1 MSFLFH
7 KKLNAFIYTSS
18 RSRRFFF
25 CIMSLLMAVGV
36 QAADV
41 RGATKADSVDSL
53 TQERHDELDEVVVM
67 SVAGP
72 AHLREVAAP
81 MTYVT
86 AEALRVHQSLNIVD
100 AISRQ
105 PGMSQVTTGSGIAKP
120 VIRGLG
126 YNRVLVVSD
135 GIRQEGQQWGDEHGL
150 EVDGQAVH
158 SVEILKGPA
167 SLMYGSD
174 ALAGVVVLG
183 DAPVLPEGTISGE
196 AGTGYQSNNGLVDY
210 TLNLAGHQKD
220 FVWSGRWSQRW
231 AHDFKTPL
239 DGYVPGSGFREK
251 ALNAMMGLN
260 KRWGTSRL
268 KFSYFHLTPGMTEVE
283 DDYAEGCRSYD
294 ILAPFQQVHHYKAV
308 LTNTFP
314 IGDGLLKTIVGYQQN
329 RRQEFEEAEECELDF
344 RLQSLHYDL
353 RYVLPEYDGWRTNVG
368 VAGMFQR
375 SDNLGEE
382 VLIPAYGLF
391 DVGGFVT
398 VCKAFREQLHLSG
411 GLRYDHRGLKSKSPL
426 PAPPLGESPSAE
438 GISLVEPSPLGGRW
452 WGALSGSVG
461 LIYNFK
467 KGVNLKVNAAR
478 GFRAPNMSELGS
490 NGVHEGTFR
499 YELGNSR
506 LKAENSWQ
514 IDLGA
519 DYTSRL
525 VTAQVALFA
534 NRIGNYI
541 FLQRQPNAIAGTP
554 VYQFTQGKA
563 RLLGGEARVVV
574 HPIRQLH
581 IENTFSYVNSQQLNA
596 PADARYLPMTPAPR
610 WLATLHGELP
620 LRSKILHHLCAE
632 VETDVNFRQNH
643 VLLANDTETPTP
655 AYTLL
660 NLMVGADIRRPD
672 GHRLCNVTLS
682 ARNVLDKAYQSH
694 LSRLKYA
701 DTLPLT
707 GREGFCDMGRNIA
720 LRVMFYLE

>member
-1 MSFLFH
+1 MQ
-7 KKLNAFIYTSS
+7 
-18 RSRRFFF
+18 RRFF
-25 CIMSLLMAVGV
+25 IWLLSLLSVVCV
-36 QAADV
+36 QAAGEG
-41 RGATKADSVDSL
+41 RALKGLSIDSL
-53 TQERHDELDEVVVM
+53 ANERHDELDEVIVVG
-67 SVAGP
+67 VAGP
-72 AHLREVAAP
+72 AHLREIAAP
-81 MTYVT
+81 MTYVSN
-86 AEALRVHQSLNIVD
+86 EALRVRQSLNIVD

-105 PGMSQVTTGSGIAKP
+105 PGVSQVTTGSGIAKP

-174 ALAGVVVLG
+174 ALAGVVVLDDG
-183 DAPVLPEGTISGE
+183 PVLPEGKIRGE
-196 AGTGYQSNNGLVDY
+196 AATGYQSNNGLVDY

-239 DGYVPGSGFREK
+239 DGYVPGCGFREK

-283 DDYAEGCRSYD
+283 DDYAEGCKDYD

-314 IGDGLLKTIVGYQQN
+314 IGEGLLKTIVGYQQN

-353 RYVLPEYDGWRTNVG
+353 RYVLPEYGGWRTNVG
-368 VAGMFQR
+368 VAGMLQR

-411 GLRYDHRGLKSKSPL
+411 GLRYDHRGLHSKALTEDDEFGQP
-426 PAPPLGESPSAE
+426 
-438 GISLVEPSPLGGRW
+438 VERFLDFRRSFD
-452 WGALSGSVG
+452 ALSGSVG
-461 LIYNFK
+461 LIYNTK
-467 KGVNLKVNAAR
+467 KGVSFKVNAAR

-499 YELGNSR
+499 YEVGNSR
-506 LKAENSWQ
+506 LKAESSWQ

-541 FLQRQPNAIAGTP
+541 FLQRQPTDIAGTP
-554 VYQFTQGKA
+554 AYQFTQGKA

-581 IENTFSYVNSQQLNA
+581 FENTFSYVNSQQLDA

-620 LRSKILHHLCAE
+620 LRSKIFHHLCAE

-660 NLMVGADIRRPD
+660 NLMVGTDIRRPD
-672 GHRLCNVTLS
+672 GRRLCNVTLS

-720 LRVMFYLE
+720 VRVMFYLE

>member
-1 MSFLFH
+1 MRPPYIFPLILLFL
-7 KKLNAFIYTSS
+7 LPLQTLSAG
-18 RSRRFFF
+18 R
-25 CIMSLLMAVGV
+25 VG
-36 QAADV
+36 DV
-41 RGATKADSVDSL
+41 PADSLGD
-53 TQERHDELDEVVVM
+53 QRHDELDEVVVAG
-67 SVAGP
+67 VAGP

-81 MTYVT
+81 INYVS

-183 DAPVLPEGTISGE
+183 DAPVLPEGKIGGE
-196 AGTGYQSNNGLVDY
+196 FGTGYQSNNGLIDY

-220 FVWSGRWSQRW
+220 IVWSGRWSQRW

-283 DDYAEGCRSYD
+283 DDYAEGSRSYD

-353 RYVLPEYDGWRTNVG
+353 RYVLPEYGGWRTNVG
-368 VAGMFQR
+368 IAGMFQR
-375 SDNLGEE
+375 SDNFGEE

-398 VCKAFREQLHLSG
+398 VCKAFHEQLHFSG
-411 GLRYDHRGLKSKSPL
+411 GLRYDHRGLHSKSL
-426 PAPPLGESPSAE
+426 TESDELGQS
-438 GISLVEPSPLGGRW
+438 VERFLDFRRSFD
-452 WGALSGSVG
+452 ALSGSVG

-467 KGVNLKVNAAR
+467 KGVSLKVNAAR

-499 YELGNSR
+499 YELGNSQ

-541 FLQRQPNAIAGTP
+541 FLQRQPVAIAGTP
-554 VYQFTQGKA
+554 AYQFTQGKA

-643 VLLANDTETPTP
+643 VMLANDTETPTP

-720 LRVMFYLE
+720 LRVMFYLEN